1 MKLTNQ
7 MTVSEETELK
17 GLDVILHGETAYQ
30 ILEDGQNQ
38 VNNSNRKVMIFLT
51 QFRFKIFSMYRNQHM
66 KAPKATD

>member
-1 MKLTNQ
+1 MTIWSLFWSIFTFGGMKLTNQ

-30 ILEDGQNQ
+30 ILEDDQNQ

-51 QFRFKIFSMYRNQHM
+51 QF
-66 KAPKATD
+66 